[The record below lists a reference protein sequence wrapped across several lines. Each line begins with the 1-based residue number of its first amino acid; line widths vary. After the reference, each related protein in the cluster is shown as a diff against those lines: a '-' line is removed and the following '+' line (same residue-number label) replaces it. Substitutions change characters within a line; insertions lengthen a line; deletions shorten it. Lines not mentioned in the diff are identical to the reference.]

1 LQILYGKLVEKNS
14 TELAEAVQREIEEN
28 PALERKPEE
37 KDNQEDDDLKKTQ
50 DGETFNETSDEIQ
63 SNDYYPESNDRPSY
77 LPSANNY
84 SPDDDFT
91 GPVVVAEESIDEYL
105 MNQVRE
111 QHLSDRQYLI
121 AEYIIGNI
129 DSNGYLRRT
138 PMLIADDIT
147 FNAGQEVE
155 THEVEEVLKVVRK
168 LDPPGIAATDLRD
181 CLLLQ
186 LERETPNEVNKL
198 AYHLIKDHF
207 DDFVNNH
214 KDKVS
219 AAMGL
224 TEEQMKQA
232 MAKILTLNPKP
243 GSDFTVSVS
252 DSQNQQISP
261 DFVVDLTYDDD
272 GKPTLTLTLENNIPE
287 LQISESYISTYNE
300 LKPKYEGKV
309 LDKRK
314 KDDFVYVRDK
324 YQSAA
329 AFIDL
334 LRRRQETLFRTMRSI
349 MMRQK
354 DYFIT
359 GDEAKLHPMV
369 LKNVADDTGYD
380 VSVISRVRNNK
391 YVLTPFGTQPL
402 KFFFSEGMKHSS
414 GTDVS
419 SREIQSV
426 LRDIIN
432 DEDKKHPY
440 SDDKLCEL
448 LKKKG
453 YEIQRRTVAKYR
465 DKLSIPVARLRKQ
478 I

>member
-1 LQILYGKLVEKNS
+1 
-14 TELAEAVQREIEEN
+14 
-28 PALERKPEE
+28 
-37 KDNQEDDDLKKTQ
+37 
-50 DGETFNETSDEIQ
+50 
-63 SNDYYPESNDRPSY
+63 
-77 LPSANNY
+77 
-84 SPDDDFT
+84 
-91 GPVVVAEESIDEYL
+91 
-105 MNQVRE
+105 
-111 QHLSDRQYLI
+111 
-121 AEYIIGNI
+121 
-129 DSNGYLRRT
+129 
-138 PMLIADDIT
+138 
-147 FNAGQEVE
+147 
-155 THEVEEVLKVVRK
+155 
-168 LDPPGIAATDLRD
+168 
-181 CLLLQ
+181 
-186 LERETPNEVNKL
+186 
-198 AYHLIKDHF
+198 
-207 DDFVNNH
+207 
-214 KDKVS
+214 
-219 AAMGL
+219 
-224 TEEQMKQA
+224 
-232 MAKILTLNPKP
+232 
-243 GSDFTVSVS
+243 
-252 DSQNQQISP
+252 
-261 DFVVDLTYDDD
+261 
-272 GKPTLTLTLENNIPE
+272 
-287 LQISESYISTYNE
+287 
-300 LKPKYEGKV
+300 V